1 MSEICDRK
9 LATEHRQGFFRR
21 NLFLM
26 LAFLIPAVIM
36 LTVFILR
43 HYFPFGN
50 RMILVIDSWHQYYPF
65 LKEYQRLLKEGVLPF
80 YSFNVGGGANF
91 LGILANYLG
100 SPLYLLTYFL
110 PSGEPWLAG
119 FLMFTVVIRIGC
131 AGLFCAIFL
140 RRAFK
145 RNDLS
150 IVYFSMMYALCAYI
164 LGYYWNMM
172 WLDSVALLPLVI
184 AGVVTVLRDKSFTL
198 YVAAL
203 AMSILFNFYI
213 GYFICFFVLIFSVC
227 YTIITF
233 ASFKESIKNA
243 GKMLLCSV
251 LAVMLTAFVTIPA
264 FLALQNSD
272 SSGAITGFPLEY
284 TVNTAYGYSDN
295 SLITTVKAI
304 ARTVTNLL
312 AYTEPIVFDKGLPNI
327 ACGVLSLTL
336 LPFYFVTKKIKLREK
351 IVSICLVIFFIL
363 SFVVNQLNY
372 IWHGMS
378 TPAMVYYRF
387 SFIFSFVLVIL
398 AYRAFTLIDSFG
410 KRTFIISSALLL
422 VYVGVSLLFHRKLSV
437 LITAI
442 GAVIIIVSMIL
453 YRKKKLTKK
462 VLSLILCL
470 FVFCEMSLSAYYSVR
485 TVGFTKNDDYPIS
498 SAAISEFNEI
508 AASNSGDDT
517 MYRTEFLSPET
528 LNDPAIYSM
537 FGIST
542 FNSMCNSDYTDMMSE
557 LGLSA
562 SIVNNRYVYYESTPV
577 TNMFLNIKYLI
588 GREGEKAQ
596 NTAYLKE
603 IATADEC
610 TLYENTAYIP
620 MGFMTETALADFE
633 LSKELVISPEVQN
646 KLFSLATGIDRDV
659 FTIIDPITPVS
670 CDKDDILTLRDGYDY
685 CYYLDLREESPDSSA
700 TEDELMPVYA
710 EYEITEDGSYYG
722 VFNSSTAK
730 VVSVTPNGDSENAVK
745 VKDRYKYIA
754 SLGEYK
760 AGDKLR
766 VDLKA
771 TYGKRSRIM
780 TYLAKFNDDVFEEG
794 INKLSQNTMKIT
806 EKGNKHFTATIN
818 TDCSGLLYTSVLY
831 DSGFNIYVDGEK
843 TEAVPIGKTFSA
855 LRLEE
860 GEHTIEFRYSQP
872 GIHLGVTV
880 SAVGVLILAIMLAVT
895 FFKRR
900 RSVEADIEA
909 DNAVLLSGDT
919 GRSDKTDTVNA
930 VERNEVESE
939 IERIAEEIGRSDRS
953 HFFGE

>member
-1 MSEICDRK
+1 MGKICKRK
-9 LATEHRQGFFRR
+9 LNAEHNEGFFRR
-21 NLFLM
+21 NLFLI

-36 LTVFILR
+36 LAVFILR

-50 RMILVIDSWHQYYPF
+50 RMVLVIDSWHQYYPF

-91 LGILANYLG
+91 LGIIANYLG

-140 RRAFK
+140 KKTFN

-172 WLDSVALLPLVI
+172 WLDSVALLPLVT
-184 AGVVTVLRDKSFTL
+184 AGVVAVLRDKKFSL
-198 YVAAL
+198 YIISLAL
-203 AMSILFNFYI
+203 GILFNFYI
-213 GYFICFFVLIFSVC
+213 GYFICLFVLIFSVC
-227 YTIITF
+227 YTIVTF
-233 ASFKESIKNA
+233 VSFKESIKNA
-243 GKMLLCSV
+243 GKMLLYSV

-284 TVNTAYGYSDN
+284 TINTAYGYSDN
-295 SLITTVKAI
+295 SLINTIKAI

-312 AYTEPIVFDKGLPNI
+312 AYTEPIVYDRGLPNI
-327 ACGVLSLTL
+327 ACSVLSLTL
-336 LPFYFVTKKIKLREK
+336 LPFYFVTKKVKLKEK
-351 IVSICLVIFFIL
+351 IVSICLLVFFVL

-378 TPAMVYYRF
+378 LPAMVYYRF
-387 SFIFSFVLVIL
+387 SFVFSFVLVIM

-422 VYVGVSLLFHRKLSV
+422 IYMGVSLLFQRKLSV

-442 GAVIIIVSMIL
+442 GAVVIIVSMLL
-453 YRKKKLTKK
+453 YRKKKLTKNI
-462 VLSLILCL
+462 LSLILCL
-470 FVFCEMSLSAYYSVR
+470 FVLCEMSLSAYYSVR
-485 TVGFTKNDDYPIS
+485 VVGFTKNDDYPIS
-498 SAAISEFNEI
+498 SAEISELNEI
-508 AASNSGDDT
+508 ASSVSGDDV
-517 MYRTEFLSPET
+517 MYRTEFLSPKT
-528 LNDPAIYSM
+528 LNDSAIYSM
-537 FGIST
+537 FGVST
-542 FNSMCNSDYTDMMSE
+542 FNSMCNSDYTDMMNE

-562 SIVNNRYVYYESTPV
+562 SVINNRYIYYESTPV
-577 TNMFLNIKYLI
+577 TNMLLNIKYLI

-596 NTAYLKE
+596 NTAYLRE

-620 MGFMTETALADFE
+620 MGFMTDTALADFE
-633 LSKELVISPEVQN
+633 LSDELAVSLEVQN
-646 KLFSLATGIDRDV
+646 KLFSLASGIDEDV
-659 FTIIDPITPVS
+659 FTIVEPTTALC
-670 CDKDDILTLRDGYDY
+670 CDENENLTIRDGYDY
-685 CYYLDLREESPDSSA
+685 SYYLDLREKSPDSSA
-700 TEDELMPVYA
+700 TDDEYAPLYA

-722 VFNSSTAK
+722 IFYSSTSK
-730 VVSVTPNGDSENAVK
+730 DTSVTPNGDAEKAVT
-745 VKDRYKYIA
+745 VKDKCRYII

-771 TYGKRSRIM
+771 SYGKRSGIM
-780 TYLAKFNDDVFEEG
+780 TYLAKFNDDVFAEG
-794 INKLSQNTMKIT
+794 VEKLSQNTMKIT
-806 EKGNKHFTATIN
+806 EKGNKYFTAVIN
-818 TDCSGLLYTSVLY
+818 TDSSGLLYTSVLY
-831 DSGFNIYVDGEK
+831 DSGFKVYVDGEK
-843 TEAVPIGKTFSA
+843 TEVIPIGKTFSA
-855 LRLEE
+855 IELDK

-872 GIHLGVTV
+872 GIYLGVAI
-880 SAVGVLILAIMLAVT
+880 SAVGVLILVIMLVVE

-900 RSVEADIEA
+900 RSVEADK
-909 DNAVLLSGDT
+909 DT
-919 GRSDKTDTVNA
+919 FISEDTDDTEKTDTA
-930 VERNEVESE
+930 DEVESE
-939 IERIAEEIGRSDRS
+939 IESITEEIEKSDKT
-953 HFFGE
+953 HFFVE